1 MKSKISALEQRI
13 ERIKTKLSRLG
24 ELRPGVLSEQYN
36 VCGSPGCRCKANPP
50 EKHGPYQQLSWSRK
64 RKSRSR
70 FIKESE
76 LQTVQAQVR
85 NYQRLQELV
94 DEWVDASIELCD
106 IKRKLAREK

>member
-1 MKSKISALEQRI
+1 MKSKIFALEQRI

-64 RKSRSR
+64 RKSTTR

-76 LQTVQAQVR
+76 LETVQTQVR